1 MDHETAINGALSSG
15 KSQPRAL
22 KVPYSSTE
30 PAFGGTAVERQSR
43 LMIDAK
49 ACSSWDWLRLIEVS
63 VTTYP
68 FFKVLIFKMLTVGP
82 LLLLLLLTVIGGGL
96 ICQ

>member
-1 MDHETAINGALSSG
+1 
-15 KSQPRAL
+15 
-22 KVPYSSTE
+22 
-30 PAFGGTAVERQSR
+30 
-43 LMIDAK
+43 MIDAK

-82 LLLLLLLTVIGGGL
+82 LLLPLLWIVIGGGL
-96 ICQ
+96 ICQYAEIPETVTRPYTGGVTPAA